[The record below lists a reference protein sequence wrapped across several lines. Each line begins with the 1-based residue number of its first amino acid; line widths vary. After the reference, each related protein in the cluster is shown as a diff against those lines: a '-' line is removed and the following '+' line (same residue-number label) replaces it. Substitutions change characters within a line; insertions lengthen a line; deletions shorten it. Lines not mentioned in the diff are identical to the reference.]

1 MPRPIEVLLPNRI
14 NQFTI
19 FLLSSN
25 LSFSNLV
32 LFFARLYGI
41 QGCLGWPADYKTT
54 LDLRAPTG
62 SRSEE
67 RRVGKECLRQ
77 CRSRWSPYH

>member
-1 MPRPIEVLLPNRI
+1 MSRLIEVLLPNRI

-41 QGCLGWPADYKTT
+41 QGRLEWPANLKTT
-54 LDLRAPTG
+54 LDL
-62 SRSEE
+62 
-67 RRVGKECLRQ
+67 
-77 CRSRWSPYH
+77 